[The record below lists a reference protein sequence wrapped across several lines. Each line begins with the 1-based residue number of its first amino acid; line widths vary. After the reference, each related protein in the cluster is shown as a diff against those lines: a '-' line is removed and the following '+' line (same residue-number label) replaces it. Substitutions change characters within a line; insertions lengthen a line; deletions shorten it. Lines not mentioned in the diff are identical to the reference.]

1 MIEGQSYTQKSG
13 LAMGNNLAPTLAIIY
28 TNKLDQKIR
37 SRLSNELQ
45 LKRYI
50 DDIFISWSSD
60 NITPDTILN
69 TANSLNPVIKFTT
82 ENPEGDRL
90 PFLDTMITLH
100 HNTGSFSSK
109 LYTKPIQ
116 SQCITPWES
125 HGPISQK
132 KGIFIGEIKRAIS
145 RSTDAASRK
154 DSLNKITDT
163 YIKNGY
169 QRRFIQSTITST
181 LRKKKTPEQ
190 KEDIEKDLIY
200 IKMPFINEDLKR
212 QTQAVIKRTG
222 ISNIR
227 VYYVNGRTSAIV
239 FKAPKDKQ
247 RCPDNCDTCSAAK
260 VAKRCLVKN
269 CVYKIDCRHFHLI
282 YIGESSRTI
291 GSRLKE
297 HIRMQ
302 KQTVYVHLATHKK
315 SPSLSD
321 ISWEVLHNH
330 IQAFNT
336 RKIVEALEIR
346 KHEHNIMNGCMG
358 RLLSID

>member
-1 MIEGQSYTQKSG
+1 
-13 LAMGNNLAPTLAIIY
+13 
-28 TNKLDQKIR
+28 
-37 SRLSNELQ
+37 
-45 LKRYI
+45 
-50 DDIFISWSSD
+50 
-60 NITPDTILN
+60 
-69 TANSLNPVIKFTT
+69 
-82 ENPEGDRL
+82 
-90 PFLDTMITLH
+90 MITLH

-109 LYTKPIQ
+109 LYAKPIH

-132 KGIFIGEIKRAIS
+132 KGILIGEIKRAIS

-154 DSLNKITDT
+154 DSLNKITDI

-169 QRRFIQSTITST
+169 RRSFTESTITST

-190 KEDIEKDLIY
+190 KEDNEKDLIY

-227 VYYVNGRTSAIV
+227 VYYVNGRTSASV

-247 RCPDNCDTCSAAK
+247 LCPDNCDTCSAAK

-269 CVYKIDCRHFHLI
+269 CVYKIDCRHCHLI

-291 GSRLKE
+291 GSRLTE

-302 KQTVYVHLATHKK
+302 KHTVYVHLATHKK
-315 SPSLSD
+315 SPSLGD
-321 ISWEVLHNH
+321 ISWEVLHH
-330 IQAFNT
+330 DIQAFNT

-346 KHEHNIMNGCMG
+346 KHENNIINGCMG
-358 RLLSID
+358 RVLSID